1 MVAGAATTC
10 RRTIGRSISASR
22 FGPNSKQW
30 LRSVFSST
38 VWQRERIDLPD
49 RYLAIPLIV
58 AVAGFLAVCVY
69 SVARD
74 LDSMD
79 DRRRVSALLCQHVE
93 RGGQAIG
100 SCQERR

>member
-1 MVAGAATTC
+1 MNTVFRKPALPVPPQPFTH
-10 RRTIGRSISASR
+10 
-22 FGPNSKQW
+22 PKSKQW
-30 LRSVFSST
+30 LRSVVRST

-49 RYLAIPLIV
+49 RYLAIPLTV

-69 SVARD
+69 SVAWD
-74 LDSMD
+74 LGSMD
-79 DRRRVSALLCQHVE
+79 NGQRVSALVCQYVE

>member
-1 MVAGAATTC
+1 MSTVFRKPAIPVPPQPFT
-10 RRTIGRSISASR
+10 R
-22 FGPNSKQW
+22 PNSKQW
-30 LRSVFSST
+30 LRSVLRST

-74 LDSMD
+74 LGSMD
-79 DRRRVSALLCQHVE
+79 GRRVSALVCQSVE
-93 RGGQAIG
+93 RGGQGIG

>member
-1 MVAGAATTC
+1 MSTVFRKPAAPLPPEPLT
-10 RRTIGRSISASR
+10 SPS
-22 FGPNSKQW
+22 SKQW
-30 LRSVFSST
+30 LRSVLSSP

-49 RYLAIPLIV
+49 RYLAIPLTV

-74 LDSMD
+74 LGSVD
-79 DRRRVSALLCQHVE
+79 DGRRRSALVCRYLE
-93 RGGQAIG
+93 GGGQAIG

>member
-1 MVAGAATTC
+1 MSTVFRKPAVPVPAQPFT
-10 RRTIGRSISASR
+10 R
-22 FGPNSKQW
+22 PNSTQW
-30 LRSVFSST
+30 LRSVLSSP
-38 VWQRERIDLPD
+38 VWQRERIDPPA

-74 LDSMD
+74 LGSMD
-79 DRRRVSALLCQHVE
+79 DGRRVSALVCQYVE
-93 RGGQAIG
+93 QGGQAIG

>member
-1 MVAGAATTC
+1 MSTVFRKPAVPVPSQPST
-10 RRTIGRSISASR
+10 R
-22 FGPNSKQW
+22 PNSKQW
-30 LRSVFSST
+30 LRSVLSSA

-49 RYLAIPLIV
+49 RYLAIPLTV

-74 LDSMD
+74 LGSVD
-79 DRRRVSALLCQHVE
+79 DGRRGSALVCQYVE

>member
-1 MVAGAATTC
+1 MPPQPVT
-10 RRTIGRSISASR
+10 R
-22 FGPNSKQW
+22 PNSKQW
-30 LRSVFSST
+30 LRSVLSST

-74 LDSMD
+74 LGSMD
-79 DRRRVSALLCQHVE
+79 GRRVSALVCQSVE
-93 RGGQAIG
+93 RGGQGIG
-100 SCQERR
+100 GCQEQR

>member
-1 MVAGAATTC
+1 MSTV
-10 RRTIGRSISASR
+10 SR
-22 FGPNSKQW
+22 KPAVRVPSQPLPHLKSKQW
-30 LRSVFSST
+30 LRSVLSST

-74 LDSMD
+74 LGSMD
-79 DRRRVSALLCQHVE
+79 DGRRVSALVCQYVKP
-93 RGGQAIG
+93 GGQTIG

>member
-1 MVAGAATTC
+1 MSTVFRKPAVPQPPQPLT
-10 RRTIGRSISASR
+10 R
-22 FGPNSKQW
+22 PKSKPW
-30 LRSVFSST
+30 LRSVLSSP

-49 RYLAIPLIV
+49 RYLAIPLTV

-74 LDSMD
+74 LGSVD
-79 DRRRVSALLCQHVE
+79 DGRIGSALVCQYVE

-100 SCQERR
+100 SCQEPR

>member
-1 MVAGAATTC
+1 MSTVFRKPAIRVPPQPLT
-10 RRTIGRSISASR
+10 RPKSQ
-22 FGPNSKQW
+22 QW
-30 LRSVFSST
+30 LRSVLSST
-38 VWQRERIDLPD
+38 VWQRERFDLPD

-74 LDSMD
+74 LGSMHD
-79 DRRRVSALLCQHVE
+79 GRRVSALVCQYVE
-93 RGGQAIG
+93 RGGQGIG

>member
-1 MVAGAATTC
+1 MSTV
-10 RRTIGRSISASR
+10 SR
-22 FGPNSKQW
+22 KPAVRVPSQPLPHLKSKQW
-30 LRSVFSST
+30 LRSVLSST

-74 LDSMD
+74 LGSMD
-79 DRRRVSALLCQHVE
+79 GRRVSAQVCQSVE
-93 RGGQAIG
+93 RGGQGIG

>member
-1 MVAGAATTC
+1 MSTVFRKPAVPVPPQPFT
-10 RRTIGRSISASR
+10 R
-22 FGPNSKQW
+22 PNSKRW
-30 LRSVFSST
+30 LWSVLST

-49 RYLAIPLIV
+49 SYLAIPLTV

-74 LDSMD
+74 LGSVD
-79 DRRRVSALLCQHVE
+79 DGRRGSALVCQYVE

-100 SCQERR
+100 SCQE

>member
-1 MVAGAATTC
+1 MSTVFRKPAVPVPTQPFT
-10 RRTIGRSISASR
+10 R
-22 FGPNSKQW
+22 P
-30 LRSVFSST
+30 SVLSST

-74 LDSMD
+74 LGSMD
-79 DRRRVSALLCQHVE
+79 GRRVSALDCQSVE
-93 RGGQAIG
+93 RGGQGIG

>member
-1 MVAGAATTC
+1 MSTVFRKPAVPVPPQPST
-10 RRTIGRSISASR
+10 R
-22 FGPNSKQW
+22 PNSKQW
-30 LRSVFSST
+30 LRSVLSSP
-38 VWQRERIDLPD
+38 VWQRERIALPA

-79 DRRRVSALLCQHVE
+79 DGRRVSALVCQYME
-93 RGGQAIG
+93 RGRQAIG
-100 SCQERR
+100 SCQE